1 MSRKLDENSV
11 MVGGIVPRFDNLNE
25 VNEVN
30 NRLALMFQR
39 DVQWEQVT
47 LELKWVKSLAENFS
61 VFLKNFHWRQ
71 QKVKLPL

>member
-39 DVQWEQVT
+39 DVPFISHSQTIDSSKHLNE
-47 LELKWVKSLAENFS
+47 S
-61 VFLKNFHWRQ
+61 
-71 QKVKLPL
+71 KLHLS

>member
-1 MSRKLDENSV
+1 MKLERKFRIYYSELAMSRKLDENSV

-39 DVQWEQVT
+39 DVQ
-47 LELKWVKSLAENFS
+47 
-61 VFLKNFHWRQ
+61 
-71 QKVKLPL
+71 

>member
-39 DVQWEQVT
+39 DVQ
-47 LELKWVKSLAENFS
+47 
-61 VFLKNFHWRQ
+61 
-71 QKVKLPL
+71 

>member
-11 MVGGIVPRFDNLNE
+11 MVGGIVSRFDNLNE

-39 DVQWEQVT
+39 DVQ
-47 LELKWVKSLAENFS
+47 
-61 VFLKNFHWRQ
+61 
-71 QKVKLPL
+71 